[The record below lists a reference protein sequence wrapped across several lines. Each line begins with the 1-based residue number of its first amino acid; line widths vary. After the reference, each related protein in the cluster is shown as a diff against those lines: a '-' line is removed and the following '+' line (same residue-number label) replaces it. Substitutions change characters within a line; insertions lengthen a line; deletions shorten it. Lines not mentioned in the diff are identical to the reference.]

1 MARFSAEAGRAFIA
15 RAFCAVGMPEDDAAS
30 VAELMIAA
38 DLRGADGHGIFRLPQ
53 YVRRIKAG
61 GVNVRPNIRTIME
74 ADATALIDGDN
85 GMGHLVMRR
94 AAELAIAKAKKC
106 GIGWVGARASN
117 HAGPAALYAMMPLE
131 HDMIGQYLAVANA
144 NHMAPWGGIELLL
157 GTNPIATAI
166 PGREEPPI
174 VLDLATTVVSYGTV
188 KVKALNG
195 ERLGDGWMIDR
206 EGQPLTDA
214 KRSAEGSLLPIGGY
228 KGYGLALVFGLLA
241 GTLNGAAMA
250 RDVVDF
256 NADDKTPT
264 NTGQAIMALDIARFG
279 PVEEFK
285 RNVDAVIREMRHSE
299 RLPGVDAIR
308 VPGEQSHRQK
318 TERSA
323 HGIPIRPALLGN
335 LEKLAVELGIGRLDI
350 K

>member
-1 MARFSAEAGRAFIA
+1 MNRFAAADGRAFIA
-15 RAFCAVGMPEDDAAS
+15 RALAAVGLPGDDAAA

-53 YVRRIKAG
+53 YVRRIRAG
-61 GVNVRPNIRTIME
+61 GVNVRPNIRTVME
-74 ADATALIDGDN
+74 ADATALVDGDN
-85 GMGHLVMRR
+85 GMGHLVMRH

-106 GIGWVGARASN
+106 GVGWVGVRASN
-117 HAGPAALYAMMPLE
+117 HAGPAALYAMMPLA

-166 PGREEPPI
+166 PAREEPPI

-188 KVKALNG
+188 KVAALND
-195 ERLGDGWMIDR
+195 EPLKEGWMIDR
-206 EGQPLTDA
+206 NGKALTDA

-250 RDVVDF
+250 QSVVDF
-256 NADDKTPT
+256 NADDGAPT

-285 RNVDAVIREMRHSE
+285 RNVDAVIREMRGSE
-299 RLPGVDAIR
+299 LLPGVEAIR
-308 VPGEQSHRQK
+308 VPGEQSHRAMV
-318 TERSA
+318 ERSA
-323 HGIPIRPALLGN
+323 SGIPIRAALLGN
-335 LEKLAVELGIGRLDI
+335 LTKLTVELGIAPLDI
-350 K
+350 R